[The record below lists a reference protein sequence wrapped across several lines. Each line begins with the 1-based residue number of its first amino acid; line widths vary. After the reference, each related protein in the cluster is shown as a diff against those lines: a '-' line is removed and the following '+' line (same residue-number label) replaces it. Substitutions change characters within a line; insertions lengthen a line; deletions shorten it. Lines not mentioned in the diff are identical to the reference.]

1 MIEVWYSIYKKKD
14 KTFLEH
20 RLILD
25 EQADT
30 FIKDF
35 EDEDDF
41 LFCLLITAQINDLLL
56 HDDILDEYAYDIY
69 ESSKFDYILE
79 NNIVELSSIKCLTNL
94 PNLSFY

>member
-14 KTFLEH
+14 NTFLEH
-20 RLILD
+20 RIILD
-25 EQADT
+25 EEADT

-35 EDEDDF
+35 EGEDDF

-79 NNIVELSSIKCLTNL
+79 NNIIELSSIKCLTNL